1 MAMNRIRFPNLLK
14 HIHSECR
21 RVIRLLPMLP
31 DGGLS
36 AADAAFVEAHLAGC
50 DACRREAQAFL
61 GLGELLRQETAPDAD
76 LPTGAQA
83 AAWILDRGD
92 RTTGRRGDRA
102 KALLSPRLL
111 VPALAVLAGVAWL
124 LFRPVAHSPRRPVAA
139 WSVARIAGA
148 PTVGADRIHST
159 GRLQVGQW
167 LETDAASRARLS
179 VADIGQVD
187 VEPNTRIRLVETR
200 PNEHRLHLARGAMEA
215 RVSAPPHLFFVE
227 TPSAVAVDMGCA
239 YTLQV
244 DDLGRSLLRVTLG
257 WVAFVL
263 NGRESIVPAGAAC
276 ATRPGIGPGTPYFE
290 DAPAALRKA
299 LARLDFEQGGAPAL
313 AVVLAEA
320 DLPDTLTLWHLLA
333 RVPEGLRGQVYDR
346 LTELVTPPTGV
357 SRDGV
362 LRLDP
367 GMLDRW
373 KSAIE
378 ETW

>member
-1 MAMNRIRFPNLLK
+1 
-14 HIHSECR
+14 
-21 RVIRLLPMLP
+21 MLP
-31 DGGLS
+31 DGELS

-92 RTTGRRGDRA
+92 RETGRRGDGATGRRSEGA
-102 KALLSPRLL
+102 RTLLSSWVL
-111 VPALAVLAGVAWL
+111 VPVLAFLAGVVWL
-124 LFRPVAHSPRRPVAA
+124 HFRPVAHSPRRPVAA

-148 PTVGADRIHST
+148 PTVGADRIHGT

-179 VADIGQVD
+179 VANIGQVD

-200 PNEHRLHLARGAMEA
+200 ANEHRLHLARGAMEA
-215 RVSAPPHLFFVE
+215 RVSAPPRLFFVE

-263 NGRESIVPAGAAC
+263 NGRESIVPAGAQC
-276 ATRPGIGPGTPYFE
+276 ETRPGIGPGTPYFE

-346 LTELVTPPTGV
+346 LTELVPPPTGV
-357 SRDGV
+357 SRAGV